1 MSRMSVEQMEA
12 YAYRVYLLLLEDV
25 RMSFL
30 RIGNRMNIDNR
41 TAAKIYRWALREE
54 IMPSPFLR
62 LNSFPNYQEYAYFL
76 KFKDAAS
83 ALEKLKDDHRV
94 IYQSVCGG
102 AFDLLVMTSSK
113 IDVSTE
119 DGFESIF
126 LSGSR
131 SDFIFNK
138 VKKKSMELYIDEFC
152 EFLKSGNFI
161 KSKII
166 FPEREKLVWD
176 ELDWSL
182 FRLLKHD
189 ARRKYL
195 DIIRRLELK
204 SKSLFYEH
212 LNKVLENCT
221 IWTAYF
227 PKRYPNYEGY
237 FVLIKTAHESQL
249 VEKLRE
255 MPVHCQIYKV
265 KDWIC
270 ATIMVERDLLQR
282 NFLNLLRSMQ
292 SSGFVEE
299 CRYSISIFYW
309 NRT

>member
-1 MSRMSVEQMEA
+1 M
-12 YAYRVYLLLLEDV
+12 
-25 RMSFL
+25 
-30 RIGNRMNIDNR
+30 
-41 TAAKIYRWALREE
+41 
-54 IMPSPFLR
+54 
-62 LNSFPNYQEYAYFL
+62 
-76 KFKDAAS
+76 
-83 ALEKLKDDHRV
+83 
-94 IYQSVCGG
+94 
-102 AFDLLVMTSSK
+102 
-113 IDVSTE
+113 
-119 DGFESIF
+119 
-126 LSGSR
+126 
-131 SDFIFNK
+131 
-138 VKKKSMELYIDEFC
+138 
-152 EFLKSGNFI
+152 
-161 KSKII
+161 
-166 FPEREKLVWD
+166 
-176 ELDWSL
+176 
-182 FRLLKHD
+182 
-189 ARRKYL
+189 
-195 DIIRRLELK
+195 K

-255 MPVHCQIYKV
+255 MPVHCQMYKV

-282 NFLNLLRSMQ
+282 NFLDLLRSMQ